1 MTSVLR
7 GERVLKMKGS
17 SDRPQIIIIP
27 PGLLKAATSSSMPL
41 KIAKISPREPLST
54 PSLSSS
60 PGPSSPLTDALNP
73 VRKRANLD
81 HLSTEEKLLRR
92 KLKNRVAAQNAR
104 DKKRVK
110 MDEMED
116 EIALLRKRN
125 ASLEQENLRLR
136 ELQSRLTPSSTFC
149 LPLSPVSSSS
159 EEEEL
164 SIITLETP
172 SLPETNPSLPAERTG
187 DDSGCESPTHDDD
200 ESDGSHFTEQFKQ
213 EEEEDSSPF
222 SPASGSS
229 SPLLPTKLEEKDEET
244 PWEQQ
249 EQTLLAG
256 AKAQVME
263 TEDLESFIASHL
275 EVQDPFKSF
284 GPPELQSMDTSAD
297 WEQSYNELFPDLI

>member
-172 SLPETNPSLPAERTG
+172 SLPETNPSLPAERVNDLPQKGRVTTLAASLLLMMMTSLMG
-187 DDSGCESPTHDDD
+187 PISLSN
-200 ESDGSHFTEQFKQ
+200 
-213 EEEEDSSPF
+213 SSKKRRRT
-222 SPASGSS
+222 
-229 SPLLPTKLEEKDEET
+229 LLPSRLPLDPPHPSSLPSWRRKTKRLHGSNKSKLSWRGPRLKSWRRKT
-244 PWEQQ
+244 W
-249 EQTLLAG
+249 
-256 AKAQVME
+256 
-263 TEDLESFIASHL
+263 SHSSR
-275 EVQDPFKSF
+275 V
-284 GPPELQSMDTSAD
+284 T
-297 WEQSYNELFPDLI
+297 